1 MKRVLVVGS
10 GGAGKSAFARRLA
23 SELDLPLI
31 HLDAH
36 YWLPNWTEPPKNAWS
51 TTVAR
56 LLSEDAWVMDGNYGG
71 TLERRIAA
79 CDTVVFLDMPRL
91 LCLWRVLR
99 RWWLYRGRVRPDVGA
114 EGCKERLDLSFVW
127 WILTYPGTRR
137 PALMR
142 QLDAMRGAKRVVV
155 LSSKRE
161 VEGFLGSLS
170 ESPEVDLVYPRPPSA
185 SMLADVRDIIDPA
198 TSRP

>member
-1 MKRVLVVGS
+1 MKRVLIVGS

-23 SELDLPLI
+23 SELHLPLV

-36 YWLPNWTEPPKNAWS
+36 YWLPNWTEPSKNDWS
-51 TTVAR
+51 ATVAR

-79 CDTVVFLDMPRL
+79 CDTVIFLDMPRL

-99 RWWLYRGRVRPDVGA
+99 RWWMYRGHVRPDVGA

-127 WILTYPGTRR
+127 WILTYPVTRR
-137 PALMR
+137 PAQMQ

-161 VEGFLGSLS
+161 VEDFLSSLS

-185 SMLADVRDIIDPA
+185 SMFADVPDIVDPVSSS
-198 TSRP
+198 T